1 MVFQFYCER
10 NLDDVFFVGVGNVV
24 EFYDVDSVGM
34 NVFFVGIVKEFFIN
48 FFLIMEV
55 SVKVK
60 GLVREL
66 KCVVDMNF
74 FDFLK
79 DFGFD
84 LLIFK
89 EKKEVEW
96 CFEFVNEVVEVQNRF
111 VEFELVYFCIWVER
125 GKIWVNVYKG
135 IEVVF
140 IIVGDELNV
149 IIDMVFECF
158 EISLR
163 YVFYFGR
170 ELERVYMVLK
180 LRRSYVQEVKLF

>member
-1 MVFQFYCER
+1 M
-10 NLDDVFFVGVGNVV
+10 V

-96 CFEFVNEVVEVQNRF
+96 CFEFVNEVVEV
-111 VEFELVYFCIWVER
+111 
-125 GKIWVNVYKG
+125 
-135 IEVVF
+135 
-140 IIVGDELNV
+140 
-149 IIDMVFECF
+149 
-158 EISLR
+158 
-163 YVFYFGR
+163 
-170 ELERVYMVLK
+170 
-180 LRRSYVQEVKLF
+180 